1 MKLASL
7 LALTLSATVLA
18 TPTVES
24 RSPTPVKR
32 DLSSIT
38 GILSSISN
46 KVDSLHTAIKNYNGG
61 GNTQPVESASDK
73 LVDSINS
80 GTKKV
85 KGTNDLNGMDALG
98 LQQPVSDLK
107 DEIQSTISDLNGK
120 KKQLVAAGKGDVTL
134 ADLKKQKS
142 AALDLSDAI
151 VSKVPDNLH
160 DIAHNLASGISDAIQ
175 KGIDEFQ
182 DAGKSNSANN
192 KNNKKFARQP
202 DTTASASSGAGQMKP
217 TSSSLFGSTSSAAA
231 SSSTPSSSNTAALT
245 GAASMNKMSGS
256 VGAVAFA
263 AMAMVF

>member
-7 LALTLSATVLA
+7 LTLTLSATVLA

-38 GILSSISN
+38 GVLSGISN
-46 KVDSLHTAIKNYNGG
+46 NVGSLHTAIKNYNGG

-85 KGTNDLNGMDALG
+85 KGTNNLSGMDALD

-120 KKQLVAAGKGDVTL
+120 KNQLMAAGKGGVTL

-160 DIAHNLASGISDAIQ
+160 DIAHNLASGISNAIQ

-182 DAGKSNSANN
+182 NAGKSNSAN
-192 KNNKKFARQP
+192 KIARQP

-217 TSSSLFGSTSSAAA
+217 TSSSLFGSTSSAVA
-231 SSSTPSSSNTAALT
+231 SNSSPSSSNTAAFT
-245 GAASMNKMSGS
+245 GAASTNKMSGS
-256 VGAVAFA
+256 AGAVAFA
-263 AMAMVF
+263 AMAMAF